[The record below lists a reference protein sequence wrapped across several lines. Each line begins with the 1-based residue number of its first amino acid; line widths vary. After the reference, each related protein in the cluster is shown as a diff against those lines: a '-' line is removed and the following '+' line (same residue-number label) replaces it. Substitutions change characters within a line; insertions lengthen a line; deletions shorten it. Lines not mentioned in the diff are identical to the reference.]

1 MTFQNASVM
10 TPKQPLMNLPIFH
23 AQKQP
28 ISGLKFSTANPHP
41 LWMGNSN
48 SNLGG
53 QMPQRFGQYQP
64 TSLMSNSL
72 TINSNEDRIRTV
84 MEGVTSPPESM
95 KDYITRAYQKCLSL
109 SEKNQMDKF
118 LKKIINLSRIH
129 NDTHSKD
136 WRNHPLP
143 TLPRER
149 LEFNKELNTANV
161 FSIEEGTSK
170 NTVIDPNDAISTINC

>member
-1 MTFQNASVM
+1 MTFQNAGVM
-10 TPKQPLMNLPIFH
+10 NPKPLMSLPIFH

-28 ISGLKFSTANPHP
+28 ISGLKFSTNPHP

-48 SNLGG
+48 PNPSG

-149 LEFNKELNTANV
+149 LEFNKEMNTANV